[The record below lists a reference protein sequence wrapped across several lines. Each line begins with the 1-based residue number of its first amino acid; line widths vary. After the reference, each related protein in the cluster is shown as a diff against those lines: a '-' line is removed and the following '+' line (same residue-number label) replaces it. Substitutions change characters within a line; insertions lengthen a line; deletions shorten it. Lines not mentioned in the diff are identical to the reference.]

1 MRGAGERESVSLV
14 KVRDKQPI
22 WPQNGTWHLISAG
35 YNLSLE
41 STGHINFASLVEFGI
56 DSDCWT
62 RPEPS
67 QTTPIV

>member
-1 MRGAGERESVSLV
+1 M

-22 WPQNGTWHLISAG
+22 WPQHGTWHLISAG
-35 YNLSLE
+35 YKLSLE
-41 STGHINFASLVEFGI
+41 STGHINFAGLVEVGI
-56 DSDCWT
+56 DGDCCWT